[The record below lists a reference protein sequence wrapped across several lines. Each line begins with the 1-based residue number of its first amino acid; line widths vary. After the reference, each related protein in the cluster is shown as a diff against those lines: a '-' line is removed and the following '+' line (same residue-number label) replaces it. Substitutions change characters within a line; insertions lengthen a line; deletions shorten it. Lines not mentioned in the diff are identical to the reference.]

1 MLKTTQAMLWIGV
14 AVLVVLS
21 LMVGGCP
28 KRVKQAASAV
38 RTAQDAQDGN
48 FTVTNEKG
56 EKVKVETKGE
66 GESGSV
72 TVTGP
77 EGQTTSEYGA
87 NAVKQEDVGI
97 DFYPG
102 ASVESG
108 GKATGGEK
116 GGSWAVVSL
125 ETKDPFDKVAT
136 FYKDKYA
143 KGNTVM
149 ESPGSLMITIDAGE
163 NKGKMIMLGEDK
175 DKGVTTVMIQSAADA
190 SE

>member
-1 MLKTTQAMLWIGV
+1 MLWIGV
-14 AVLVVLS
+14 APVVALS
-21 LMVGGCP
+21 LVVGGCP
-28 KRVKQAASAV
+28 KRVKEAASAV

-77 EGQTTSEYGA
+77 DGQTKSEYGQD
-87 NAVKQEDVGI
+87 AVKQEDVGI

-102 ASVESG
+102 ASVEGGGKVSG
-108 GKATGGEK
+108 GDKE
-116 GGSWAVVSL
+116 GSWAAVNL
-125 ETKDPFDKVAT
+125 ETNDPFDKVAS
-136 FYKDKYA
+136 FYKERYA

-163 NKGKMIMLGEDK
+163 NKGKMIMVAEDK
-175 DKGVTTVMIQSAADA
+175 DKGVTTVLIHSAAGA
-190 SE
+190 S